1 MKPFIVISLALAI
14 PLFFS
19 CSGSNDNPV
28 NDDLE
33 GPISRPESGYGSD
46 GSYNVAENDFQSPMY
61 TGKYVSVFYP
71 QGITTPRPVIFYSH
85 AYGGEDKDYCIGL
98 FNFIAKKGYVVV
110 FAPYPT
116 TGVSVDDRYNILWS
130 SFTAAV
136 KKYPGIIDT
145 TKVGFMGHSF
155 GGGASFALSYKGF
168 VGRGWGEKGRFIFAM
183 AQWYAFQITQE
194 QLQSFPSNVRL
205 LTEVYDDDVTNDHR
219 LAIDIFKNI
228 NIANSEKDFILIKKS
243 EVPGY
248 TYTAEHNLPN
258 TRSAYDAYDYYGV
271 YRLLDALADYS
282 FNGSSAGK
290 EVALGNGSLKQVT
303 MPSYNGT
310 ALEPLVETDDP
321 SPLYPQSKYEF
332 QCSSVVNP
340 RITYCN

>member
-1 MKPFIVISLALAI
+1 MKYLINIPIVLTMAL
-14 PLFFS
+14 LSS
-19 CSGSNDNPV
+19 CSGSNESPV
-28 NDDLE
+28 NDDLA
-33 GPISRPESGYGSD
+33 GPVSRPESGYGSD
-46 GSYNVAENDFQSPMY
+46 GSFAVAESDFRSPLY
-61 TGKYVSVFYP
+61 SGKYVSVFYP
-71 QGITTPRPVIFYSH
+71 RGITSPKPVIFYSH

-116 TGVSVDDRYNILWS
+116 TGVSIDDRYNILWS

-168 VGRGWGEKGRFIFAM
+168 VGRGWGENGRFIFAM
-183 AQWYAFQITQE
+183 AQWYAYQITQE
-194 QLQSFPSNVRL
+194 QLQSFPSNVKL
-205 LTEVYDDDVTNDHR
+205 ITQVYDDDVTNDHR
-219 LAIDIFKNI
+219 MAIDIFKNI
-228 NIANSEKDFILIKKS
+228 NIGSSEKDFILIKKS
-243 EVPGY
+243 VVAGY

-258 TRSAYDAYDYYGV
+258 TRTAYDAYDYYGV

-282 FNGSSAGK
+282 FNNSSAGK
-290 EVALGNGSLKQVT
+290 DVALGNGSANQVT
-303 MPSYNGT
+303 MPSFNGV
-310 ALEPLVETDDP
+310 ALAPLEVTDNP
-321 SPLYPQSKYEF
+321 VPLYPQSKYEF

-340 RITYCN
+340 RLSFCN